1 MTCKYLIRRFLSS
14 LGTLLIVFLSV
25 GHFAHSENESAA
37 AAANSIIWDFGCL
50 PQKSEVSH
58 TFYLPNKGSTPLAV
72 KEIKSGCS
80 CTSVSKIEK
89 PIMPGDSAAIAV
101 TFKSGRYRGAVT
113 KTTKVFTDDP
123 VNDIFELTIQANVIK
138 KDESCGTIKLLPQK
152 LEWVNDNNFISGD
165 SIINIAN
172 TGPDTLSVSVLHQ
185 LENII
190 NAFTFLPV
198 LAPNDDIEVL
208 IRPKPANIISSEMK
222 GTSIT
227 VAFIGRDTT
236 IVTMPI
242 EIKK

>member
-14 LGTLLIVFLSV
+14 LVILLIVFLSV

-37 AAANSIIWDFGCL
+37 AANSIIWHFGCL

-58 TFYLPNKGSTPLAV
+58 TFYLPNKGSSPLAI

-89 PIMPGDSAAIAV
+89 PIEPGDSAAIAV

-123 VNDIFELTIQANVIK
+123 VNEIYELTIQANVIK
-138 KDESCGTIKLLPQK
+138 KDEACGIIKLLPQK
-152 LEWVNDNNFISGD
+152 LEWVNDNNIISGD

-172 TGPDTLSVSVLHQ
+172 TGPDTLSVSVFHQ
-185 LENII
+185 PENII
-190 NAFTFLPV
+190 NKIKLP
-198 LAPNDDIEVL
+198 L
-208 IRPKPANIISSEMK
+208 ILPPDSETDVPIKPKPANIISFEMK

-227 VAFIGRDTT
+227 FAVIGRDTT